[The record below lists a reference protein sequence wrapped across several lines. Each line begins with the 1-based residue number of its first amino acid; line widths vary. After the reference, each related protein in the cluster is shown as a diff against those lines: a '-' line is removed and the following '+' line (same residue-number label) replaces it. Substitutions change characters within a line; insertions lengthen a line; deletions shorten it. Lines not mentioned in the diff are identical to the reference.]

1 MKSST
6 KSQNCISATGSTNCM
21 PPWKKCRKV
30 ARGLRPSSR
39 SPARVTW
46 PHAPS
51 TIWSASLEWCLRR
64 VLCQLRLLRLTTA
77 SSLNPSLQIT
87 QWPSLLSSPTRC
99 LWRRPECSRTPYP
112 TLSCDMSFYF
122 LSSLSVFFLF
132 FFDPWQR
139 PSDRVCCVIKL
150 CSLLLIYWRAIFLH
164 VREKKIKF
172 GCGSWHVWYDSTLY
186 PVKVRAKPK
195 HSSCYDAVH
204 MVCYKISADF
214 SKLARMRPH
223 YWSS

>member
-1 MKSST
+1 
-6 KSQNCISATGSTNCM
+6 M

-64 VLCQLRLLRLTTA
+64 VLCQPRLLRLTTA

-132 FFDPWQR
+132 FLWPLATAFWPCVLCNQTLLSSSNILTYNFFTRSRKKNLAAKSRIWKDVPVLVVTHLLSLACQNVFSVGLFSLIVAEQTYACSWSMT
-139 PSDRVCCVIKL
+139 SDMCYVMTEDKTAYAAGIL
-150 CSLLLIYWRAIFLH
+150 CLF
-164 VREKKIKF
+164 
-172 GCGSWHVWYDSTLY
+172 
-186 PVKVRAKPK
+186 
-195 HSSCYDAVH
+195 
-204 MVCYKISADF
+204 
-214 SKLARMRPH
+214 PH
-223 YWSS
+223 FT